1 MTEIRAE
8 GGFTLIEV
16 LVALV
21 IIGLFA
27 GLISSIVRPDER
39 ALLRVEAERLAQLL
53 DLARTEARMSGRSLA
68 WTTDGASYRFWWSQR
83 GAGWSEIRN
92 NDLFRERTF
101 PQGMKIAGM
110 RIEMSPADDFMRLE
124 FNPHGSMPSYAI
136 KMSFGTER
144 YTVAGSPVG
153 DVQALPG
160 EGKPNDE
167 IISTQSR

>member
-1 MTEIRAE
+1 MTEIKAG
-8 GGFTLIEV
+8 GGFTLLEV

-27 GLISSIVRPDER
+27 GLISSTVRPDER

-53 DLARTEARMSGRSLA
+53 DLAGTEARMSGRSLA
-68 WTTDGASYRFWWSQR
+68 WTTDGASYRFWGNQW

-110 RIEMSPADDFMRLE
+110 LIEMSPADFMRLE
-124 FNPHGSMPSYAI
+124 FNPHGFMPAYAI
-136 KMSFGTER
+136 KISFGTER
-144 YTVAGSPVG
+144 YTVTGSPVG

-160 EGKPNDE
+160 EGRPNDE
-167 IISTQSR
+167 IISGQLR

>member
-1 MTEIRAE
+1 VTEIRAD

-27 GLISSIVRPDER
+27 GLISTIVRPDER
-39 ALLRVEAERLAQLL
+39 TLLRVEAERLAQLL
-53 DLARTEARMSGRSLA
+53 DLAGTEARMSGRSLA
-68 WTTDGASYRFWWSQR
+68 WTTDGASYRFLRSQR

-124 FNPHGSMPSYAI
+124 FKPHGSMPAYAI
-136 KMSFGTER
+136 KISFGKER

-160 EGKPNDE
+160 EGRPNDE
-167 IISTQSR
+167 II

>member
-1 MTEIRAE
+1 MTEIRAG

-39 ALLRVEAERLAQLL
+39 TLLRVEAERLAQLL
-53 DLARTEARMSGRSLA
+53 DLAGTEARMSGRSLA
-68 WTTDGASYRFWWSQR
+68 WTTDGSSYRFWWNQR

-110 RIEMSPADDFMRLE
+110 LIEMSPADFMRLE
-124 FNPHGSMPSYAI
+124 FSPHGSMPAYAI
-136 KMSFGTER
+136 KISFGTER
-144 YTVAGSPVG
+144 YTVTGSPVG

-160 EGKPNDE
+160 EGRVNDQ
-167 IISTQSR
+167 IISRQLR

>member
-1 MTEIRAE
+1 MIEIRAE
-8 GGFTLIEV
+8 QGFTLIEM

-39 ALLRVEAERLAQLL
+39 VLLRVEAERLAQLL
-53 DLARTEARMSGRSLA
+53 DLAGNEAHMSGRSLA
-68 WTTDGASYRFWWSQR
+68 WTTDGASYRFLRNQR

-110 RIEMSPADDFMRLE
+110 LIEMSPADDFMRLE
-124 FNPHGSMPSYAI
+124 FNPHGSTPAYAI
-136 KMSFGTER
+136 KISFGAER

-160 EGKPNDE
+160 ENAK
-167 IISTQSR
+167 